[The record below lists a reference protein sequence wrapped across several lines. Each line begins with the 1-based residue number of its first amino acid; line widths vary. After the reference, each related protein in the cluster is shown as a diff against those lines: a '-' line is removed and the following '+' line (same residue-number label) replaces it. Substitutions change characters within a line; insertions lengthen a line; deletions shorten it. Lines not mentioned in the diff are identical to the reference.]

1 MYMNAKKVENMY
13 APRYDMDYVND
24 IKDLLLRIRH
34 DDLSTSEKE
43 IFKLKL
49 NNIRDSDILLIGHEW
64 RNSDMGIT
72 RADVKRFFS
81 LFETVFGRRIEQ
93 IEKTD
98 RKSVV

>member
-1 MYMNAKKVENMY
+1 MYMNVKKVIKY
-13 APRYDMDYVND
+13 YTTLYYMDFVNY

-43 IFKLKL
+43 LFKLKL
-49 NNIRDSDILLIGHEW
+49 NNIRDSDILLIVHEW